1 MDFLFQIEEYL
12 KGNLSYKEGVE
23 LYKQYGTNNTLK
35 TLFAGEKDDY
45 TVSKLK
51 KELQSILENRK
62 QIKEVS
68 NFKVFSPSKKRATIN
83 VEALPPHLKTEY
95 YKLSPIIREIA
106 ATNPTLIHLKN
117 DEARYDSAN
126 RILEL
131 VEKRKAI
138 FQRLEYFQEHGKDH
152 PFYEPPRTEIK
163 PAGNVSLFEAHYRL
177 KLLLTQ
183 RSKLKKKENRV
194 DDYMKVCS
202 EIQAMRLI
210 IENGE

>member
-12 KGNLSYKEGVE
+12 KGNLTYKQGVE

-35 TLFAGEKDDY
+35 ALFAGEKDDY
-45 TVSKLK
+45 AVSKLK
-51 KELQSILENRK
+51 KELQSILDNRK

-68 NFKVFSPSKKRATIN
+68 DFKTFSPSKKRASIN

-117 DEARYDSAN
+117 DEARYVSAK

-138 FQRLEYFQEHGKDH
+138 FQRLEYFQEHGTDH
-152 PFYEPPRTEIK
+152 PFYDPPKTEIK

-194 DDYMKVCS
+194 NDYMKVCD
-202 EIQAMRLI
+202 EIAAMRLI

>member
-23 LYKQYGTNNTLK
+23 LYKQYGTNKTLK
-35 TLFAGEKDDY
+35 ALFAGEKDDY

-51 KELQSILENRK
+51 KELQLILDNRK
-62 QIKEVS
+62 EIKEVS
-68 NFKVFSPSKKRATIN
+68 DFKVFSPSKKRATIN

-106 ATNPTLIHLKN
+106 ATNPTLIH
-117 DEARYDSAN
+117 SAN

-202 EIQAMRLI
+202 EIEAMRLI

>member
-23 LYKQYGTNNTLK
+23 LYKQYGTNKTLK
-35 TLFAGEKDDY
+35 ALFAGEKDDY

-51 KELQSILENRK
+51 KELQSILDNRK
-62 QIKEVS
+62 EIKEVS
-68 NFKVFSPSKKRATIN
+68 DFKSFSPSKKRATIN
-83 VEALPPHLKTEY
+83 VEALPPHIKTEY

-117 DEARYDSAN
+117 DEARYVSAN

-152 PFYEPPRTEIK
+152 PFYEPLRTEIK

-177 KLLLTQ
+177 KLLLSQ

>member
-12 KGNLSYKEGVE
+12 KGNLTYKQGVE
-23 LYKQYGTNNTLK
+23 LYKQYGTNKTLK

-68 NFKVFSPSKKRATIN
+68 DFKVFSPSKKRATIN

-117 DEARYDSAN
+117 DEARYVSAA

-152 PFYEPPRTEIK
+152 PFYEPITAEIK

-194 DDYMKVCS
+194 NDYMKVCD
-202 EIQAMRLI
+202 EIAAMRLI

>member
-12 KGNLSYKEGVE
+12 KGNLTYKQGVD
-23 LYKQYGTNNTLK
+23 LYKQYGTNKTLK
-35 TLFAGEKDDY
+35 TLFAEEKDDY

-62 QIKEVS
+62 HIKEVS
-68 NFKVFSPSKKRATIN
+68 DFKSFSPSKKRATIN

-117 DEARYDSAN
+117 DEARYVSAA

-152 PFYEPPRTEIK
+152 PFYEPPKTEIK

-194 DDYMKVCS
+194 NDYMKVCD
-202 EIQAMRLI
+202 EIAAMRLI

>member
-23 LYKQYGTNNTLK
+23 LYKQYGTNKTLK
-35 TLFAGEKDDY
+35 ALFAGEKDDY

-51 KELQSILENRK
+51 KELQLILDNRK
-62 QIKEVS
+62 EIKEVS
-68 NFKVFSPSKKRATIN
+68 DFKVFSPSKKRATIN

-117 DEARYDSAN
+117 DEARYVSAN

-202 EIQAMRLI
+202 EIEAMRLI